1 MANIYDTINQL
12 EREVRAHEDYQGLKN
27 AMEAVVKDEEAFALY
42 NKFRQLQ
49 VDVQTKMQLG
59 NEISQEEIKE
69 AQDLEKEMGANETI
83 SKLLQAEKQLNQLVE
98 EINKVVTEPIYEV
111 YQKANEQKGD
121 QA

>member
-1 MANIYDTINQL
+1 
-12 EREVRAHEDYQGLKN
+12 
-27 AMEAVVKDEEAFALY
+27 
-42 NKFRQLQ
+42 
-49 VDVQTKMQLG
+49 
-59 NEISQEEIKE
+59 
-69 AQDLEKEMGANETI
+69 MGANETI